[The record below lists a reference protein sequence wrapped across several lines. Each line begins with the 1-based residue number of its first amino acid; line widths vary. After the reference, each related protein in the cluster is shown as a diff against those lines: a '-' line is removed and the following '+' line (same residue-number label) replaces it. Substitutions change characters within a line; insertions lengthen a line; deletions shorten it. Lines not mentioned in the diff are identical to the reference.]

1 MSVSTLIQNIINDT
15 IHEIDLLKVQ
25 NKYTT
30 ETAENVVKR
39 AIEKINNINEKTT
52 YHEHLRIRV
61 RNPFRGPISIPNIPV
76 PDILPTIPDR
86 LNVPSPEEIARRL
99 EEALKRAT
107 KNKLTEGAQAAIN
120 NLKNSVPNPVEIAG
134 KMIAEIES
142 YSNQLETLLEQLN
155 PVTLINKALDDAEKI
170 IEAYL
175 DSNLNFEMVNLKGLS
190 DINITLDGTKV
201 SVNSG
206 VYLVFKDAT
215 NFDQYL
221 SNFVFTVECDIT
233 NPLDYT
239 ISPNPLALGDS
250 NIDLQEKIK
259 EDINNKGEALAF
271 EVTRKIAECY
281 CPPLGVIKSFMDL
294 LKL

>member
-1 MSVSTLIQNIINDT
+1 MSVSSLIQNIINDT

-39 AIEKINNINEKTT
+39 AIEKIKNINEKTA

-76 PDILPTIPDR
+76 PDILPTIPDI
-86 LNVPSPEEIARRL
+86 LNVPSPEEIARSL

-107 KNKLTEGAQAAIN
+107 KNKLTEGAQVAIN

-155 PVTLINKALDDAEKI
+155 PMTLINKAIDDAEKI
-170 IEAYL
+170 IEDYL
-175 DSNLNFEMVNLKGLS
+175 NSHLNFESVKLKGLS
-190 DINITLDGTKV
+190 DINITLDGTNV

-215 NFDQYL
+215 NFDKYL

-239 ISPNPLALGDS
+239 INPNPLTLGDS
-250 NIDLQEKIK
+250 NIDLQDEVKKTINEK
-259 EDINNKGEALAF
+259 KGDL
-271 EVTRKIAECY
+271 IAELTLRITECY
-281 CPPLGVIKSFMDL
+281 FPPLGVIKSFMDL

>member
-1 MSVSTLIQNIINDT
+1 MSVSSLIQNIINDT

-39 AIEKINNINEKTT
+39 AIEKINNINEKTA

-76 PDILPTIPDR
+76 PDILPPIPDI
-86 LNVPSPEEIARRL
+86 LNVPSPEEIARSL

-134 KMIAEIES
+134 EMIAEIES

-155 PVTLINKALDDAEKI
+155 PMTLINKAIDDAEKI
-170 IEAYL
+170 IKNYL
-175 DSNLNFEMVNLKGLS
+175 DSHLNFEIVKLKGLS
-190 DINITLDGTKV
+190 DINITLDGTKITV
-201 SVNSG
+201 ASG
-206 VYLVFKDAT
+206 VCLVFNEAA
-215 NFDQYL
+215 NCNQYL
-221 SNFVFTVECDIT
+221 KKFNFIVECDIT
-233 NPLDYT
+233 NILSYK
-239 ISPNPLALGDS
+239 ISPDPLELSDG
-250 NIDLQEKIK
+250 NIDIEEKIK
-259 EDINNKGEALAF
+259 EDINKNKNALGL
-271 EVTRKIAECY
+271 ELSRKILECY
-281 CPPLGVIKSFMDL
+281 FPPLGVIKSFMDL